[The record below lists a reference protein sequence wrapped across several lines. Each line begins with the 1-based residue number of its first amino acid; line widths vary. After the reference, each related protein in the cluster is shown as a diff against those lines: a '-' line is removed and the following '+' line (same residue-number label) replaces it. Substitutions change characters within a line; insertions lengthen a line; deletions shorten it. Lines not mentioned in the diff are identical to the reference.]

1 MSNLMRFFVR
11 NAPFFTW
18 LILTII
24 SIILLCQRNPY
35 HRSVWLGGANY
46 VTGAV
51 FEASANAYS
60 YFGLRTINEQQLV
73 RIGELEAE
81 NNRLKQMMLQYD
93 DAKKHASD
101 TITRY
106 TYRIAHVVS
115 NSIGKIENYLVL
127 DKGYE
132 DGVRQDQGVADHNGV
147 VGIVSKVSAHYSLVI
162 SLLNP
167 NLRLSVSL
175 KNDESYGSLWWNG
188 SNPRYALLED
198 LPRTVKFEKGDTVV
212 TTSYSTSFPQG
223 VPVGTVEESFD
234 QTENNNFLTLR
245 IRLFTDFQSIHDV
258 HVIDNADAE
267 EIKSLSV
274 ENI

>member
-93 DAKKHASD
+93 DAQKHASD

-132 DGVRQDQGVADHNGV
+132 DGVR
-147 VGIVSKVSAHYSLVI
+147 HYSLVI

-274 ENI
+274 DNI